1 MRPPRRAEEMVPEHA
16 LDTFDDGRL
25 GEVSILNCLLK
36 VVVQQFGRL
45 RRVNTVPNP
54 RHG

>member
-1 MRPPRRAEEMVPEHA
+1 MVDEMVPEHA

-25 GEVSILNCLLK
+25 GQVSILNCLLQ

-45 RRVNTVPNP
+45 RRIGTVKM
-54 RHG
+54 RVGGGR